1 MVVADDGIENAT
13 YPRTMGSFAEVVAP
27 PLLLPRDG
35 RLVAL
40 TATLFEISVPGAE
53 DAAVISDSAR
63 TPLTRNG

>member
-13 YPRTMGSFAEVVAP
+13 CPRTMGSLAEVGAP
-27 PLLLPRDG
+27 ILLPRDG

>member
-13 YPRTMGSFAEVVAP
+13 CPRTMGSFAEVGA

-40 TATLFEISVPGAE
+40 TATLLEISVPGAE

-63 TPLTRNG
+63 TTLTRNG